1 MEAVKLSSKNQVVV
15 PKEARRVLGVDAGDE
30 VLFVSRNGMVYLL
43 PKSGSLVE
51 SLRGRAKGKLGY
63 PQGYLKKERTSW

>member
-43 PKSGSLVE
+43 PKSRSLVE
-51 SLRGRAKGKLGY
+51 SLRGRAQGKLGY
-63 PQGYLKKERTSW
+63 PQGYLKKERASW